1 MCCKKYFYDKFIE
14 IINQWKEDEIAAIS
28 ILVYSNETYVYKG
41 IKNFFEISIG
51 YIQKDDKYDSDDV
64 KGLKVIL
71 NAEEDDETAEI
82 ILEFLVSN
90 GVKNIGSEDFEK
102 SYDENMNYIGKGPNG
117 YYEVLN
123 MISEVAR
130 DLQLHGIVN
139 KKFGK
144 IPIII
149 HDLEYSWY
157 SEEATILA
165 NPNNEAKE
173 FIEYFREKFEVMHC
187 TEHRSYV
194 IKLLC
199 FCF

>member
-64 KGLKVIL
+64 KGLKLIL
-71 NAEEDDETAEI
+71 NAEEYDETAEI

-90 GVKNIGSEDFEK
+90 GVKILAQKILKNHMMK
-102 SYDENMNYIGKGPNG
+102 NMNYIGKGPNG
-117 YYEVLN
+117 YYEILN
-123 MISEVAR
+123 MIAETAR
-130 DLQLHGIVN
+130 DLQLQGIVN

-173 FIEYFREKFEVMHC
+173 FIEYFREKFEVM
-187 TEHRSYV
+187 
-194 IKLLC
+194 
-199 FCF
+199 

>member
-117 YYEVLN
+117 YYEILN
-123 MISEVAR
+123 MIAETAR
-130 DLQLHGIVN
+130 DLQLQGIVN

-165 NPNNEAKE
+165 NPNNEAKD
-173 FIEYFREKFEVMHC
+173 FIEYFREKFEVM
-187 TEHRSYV
+187 
-194 IKLLC
+194 
-199 FCF
+199 

>member
-71 NAEEDDETAEI
+71 NAEEDDEAAEI

-187 TEHRSYV
+187 TEHRSG
-194 IKLLC
+194 ISRK
-199 FCF
+199 

>member
-14 IINQWKEDEIAAIS
+14 IISQWKEDEIAAIS

-71 NAEEDDETAEI
+71 NAE
-82 ILEFLVSN
+82 
-90 GVKNIGSEDFEK
+90 EDFEK

-173 FIEYFREKFEVMHC
+173 FIEYFREKFEVM
-187 TEHRSYV
+187 
-194 IKLLC
+194 
-199 FCF
+199 

>member
-139 KKFGK
+139 KKFGNGSFNVSQK
-144 IPIII
+144 KTAGYNYGGMKNKGRIR
-149 HDLEYSWY
+149 LTSTAQYGL
-157 SEEATILA
+157 TIFWGL
-165 NPNNEAKE
+165 
-173 FIEYFREKFEVMHC
+173 
-187 TEHRSYV
+187 
-194 IKLLC
+194 
-199 FCF
+199 

>member
-144 IPIII
+144 KPIII

-173 FIEYFREKFEVMHC
+173 FIEYFREKFEVM
-187 TEHRSYV
+187 
-194 IKLLC
+194 
-199 FCF
+199 

>member
-117 YYEVLN
+117 YY
-123 MISEVAR
+123 
-130 DLQLHGIVN
+130 D
-139 KKFGK
+139 F
-144 IPIII
+144 
-149 HDLEYSWY
+149 
-157 SEEATILA
+157 
-165 NPNNEAKE
+165 
-173 FIEYFREKFEVMHC
+173 
-187 TEHRSYV
+187 
-194 IKLLC
+194 
-199 FCF
+199 